1 MPAIND
7 ITGDAIKSKPP
18 TDKFREE
25 FERIFGK
32 PADKERGHE
41 PSKHANQVS

>member
-1 MPAIND
+1 MATTND

-18 TDKFREE
+18 TDRFREE

-32 PADKERGHE
+32 PKGE
-41 PSKHANQVS
+41 KK